1 MRTFDLSPLYRS
13 TIGFDRFGSMLD
25 QLLSGDTPVP
35 SYPPYNIEK
44 TGEDTYRITL
54 AVAGFGEDDLNIEI
68 KDQSLTVTAK
78 KREVAEDE
86 QLHYLHRG
94 IAERGFERRFQLAD
108 HMKVTAAGLENGML
122 HVDLV
127 REVPEALKPRTIAI
141 TNGGKAARTI
151 EG

>member
-68 KDQSLTVTAK
+68 KDQSLTVTTK

-86 QLHYLHRG
+86 QPHYLHRG